1 MVGSSRLIIC
11 YESNRLIFKTFEEFD
26 KDGNISEGSA
36 FFTEAN
42 RKQQEFNQK
51 NFETTLNR
59 QKQMLTDYFDVYN
72 AAIESDPKK
81 SPAQA
86 FEEASKKIENAD
98 DAVKQYARDQVGLN
112 GSVDDF
118 EKKQRAAF
126 DASNK
131 GFKGLST
138 STTNML
144 KNIGA
149 TMAIAAAV
157 QLAMAGLSKLNDYFN
172 ITDSAKLEDM
182 EAAIGDYNDAISASK
197 ENISTLQGLED
208 EFNTLSKGVD
218 ENGRN
223 VGLSAEQFQRY
234 NEIVDEIA
242 GISPELVRGYS
253 AEGNAILDRN
263 TAIEEGIR
271 LQEEYADSATASYT
285 SLENMNY
292 IIEGAGV
299 DFKDAYGNLSDSGK
313 DLAKLLKDTEDSYKQ
328 VRRGQV
334 KKVSKNGIIN
344 DILGEDIDLQSMDL
358 SELEAVVSHSDQ
370 ILGQVAKMKRESGT
384 YTEKEYEQI
393 RDSLSSMEGYWQDL
407 EDASQPVYDNLI
419 AWASRMRDDGTSI
432 VSEIP
437 DELQSAFQ
445 TGLKDLSMQ
454 GVYEGL
460 DAQELRSRVRDLS
473 NGLQELYDSNEAAS
487 KDALGYKD
495 ALEQAAEAKEKFA
508 ETGDVEKYNKAIR
521 ESADSLYALADAQE
535 AAGND
540 ALADALRAQAAE
552 ISDYAQQV
560 VESLEGVFNPYQE
573 KFETAAGVN
582 ETFEEWRE
590 GITDYLD
597 GIESYKAMLDTV
609 LDDNQEY
616 GGNGSMAFWKAAELS
631 LGEKSIREM
640 GYNIDSV
647 RGKMDELQSAMSSG
661 GQATEYFYR
670 QLWNNAEEINGLLG
684 EDSVLMGADGGI
696 RFNIES
702 DEWATVADVLGIAE
716 DSMLA
721 LLSAATQFSNIDLS
735 DTDAV
740 VNAIKAQETSF
751 TEDGVT
757 YALSD
762 PIEKA
767 AAQQLGSIE
776 AAHRRIQELNE
787 EEDISLISLDTLT
800 DNVNYTKEQMQNQLG
815 VWEDYQAQAREVAST
830 FTELGFGTKEGD
842 GFKFTEKGI
851 QDTTNSLLMMGA
863 TADQVYATLK
873 AWRDDDSIDIGKYED
888 MKDEQLKEQ
897 ADDLYSSFTEASKE
911 ADPYEKMA
919 NSANQLT
926 DAINRLSAALGVMP
940 DLNIDDNLD
949 EIQNK
954 IDKFNEST
962 DEAEKKDLKKS
973 IKKDLDSTKGDL
985 DLSKTA
991 LDKMDEGDAGYDQAL
1006 KDYEAQLKKYE
1017 SLRRMYKDIKDD
1029 GEINGSVKIDDADA
1043 KSKLADIKEEMGDLS
1058 NKEVIAKCQAVVENQ
1073 GQFESFLNE
1082 LDGIDGKD
1090 KKVAIEAVT
1099 AAANGDLQGFAQKLD
1114 QLPDNVRSDV
1124 IAYVTGEGNVSQL
1137 AQTIDGVVGKQV
1149 EVIANTA
1156 GEAKLTFLKGLI
1168 DSIKSKTV
1176 QVTSTMTT
1184 IAQTV
1189 YKKATG
1195 KAASGTPNR
1204 RKQSHFPSMARG
1216 SKIGPNGRGGPTLTG
1231 ELGTELVWLPN
1242 EDESFLVGLYG
1253 PEVVDLPSDAVV
1265 YPADETRRIVGDTI
1279 PRGRMRFASM
1289 ASGSG
1294 YYLGSYGGSSSSSSS
1309 KKSSSSSSKSSSS
1322 KSKSSSNEESPF
1334 EINLKKLQHQL
1345 EMGYITQQQYYSK
1358 YKALY
1363 NKYSK
1368 SLAKDVDKQ
1377 REALEDLRDAWI
1389 DAYEEQ
1395 VDLLNHQLEMGTIN
1409 ESQYYSKLEALGK
1422 KYFKNRK
1429 GYTNEW
1435 RDHLEE
1441 LKDARK
1447 DAYDAQL
1454 EDLDESLEKE
1464 TITVEKYYKQVS
1476 ALQKKWLS
1484 GKEMADDLE
1493 DAMDDMYDAMQDAL
1507 DEMYDDLQQQ
1517 IDDND
1522 LFNLW
1527 VEGGDTAVDMLKDFR
1542 NQMEKDGRK
1551 YFETE
1556 KEWREWLLELD
1567 RDIAEAE
1574 KDQAEDHQDQ
1584 LETVIDLVEQ
1594 MIRQEAQD
1602 YVDALEDQKDAYAEL
1617 IDAKK
1622 EALRLSENELEFQKE
1637 MNDYAKDASKLQAQ
1651 IDLLARDDSR
1661 AAAAKR
1667 AELEEQ
1673 LAELLEE
1680 QQQAQRDET
1689 LDRTEDTLDE
1699 QLELFEDLVDKQIE
1713 SVDNWLDNQAAV
1725 LDKVMET
1732 IENRETNDLLNRLIS
1747 YVGESGDAMLSTVN
1761 EAWKDISDLADKYGN
1776 DVEKM
1781 VEILQKGIDVNV
1793 TGGIISVDQTD
1804 YAETQQKT
1812 QDKYKTHHSGLAAG
1826 FTGDGADLKQHEVYR
1841 KLTDDELI
1849 LNREDQIRIAE
1860 QLSTLETIKNSF
1872 ASLSKGIETPQTQNN
1887 QSVELVINAPIT
1899 IEGNADT
1906 QTANEIKRAIKE
1918 ASDSSLER
1926 LTDALRINGVRTRT
1940 ASNLRKN

>member
-1 MVGSSRLIIC
+1 ML
-11 YESNRLIFKTFEEFD
+11 FKTFEEFD
-26 KDGNISEGSA
+26 KDGNISEGFS

-42 RKQQEFNQK
+42 KKQQEFNQK
-51 NFETTLNR
+51 NFETTLER

-72 AAIESDPKK
+72 TAVDYDKK

-86 FEEASKKIENAD
+86 FEEASKKIQNAD

-112 GSVDDF
+112 GSVADF
-118 EKKQRAAF
+118 EKQQRAAF
-126 DASNK
+126 EKSNK
-131 GFKGLST
+131 GFGTIS
-138 STTNML
+138 SSL
-144 KNIGA
+144 KAMGANIGA
-149 TMAIAAAV
+149 TMAITAAI
-157 QLAMAGLSKLNDYFN
+157 QLAMAGISKLNDYFN

-242 GISPELVRGYS
+242 GISPELVQGYS
-253 AEGNAILDRN
+253 AEGNAILNRN

-292 IIEGAGV
+292 IIEGASV

-370 ILGQVAKMKRESGT
+370 ILGQVAKMKRESGA

-473 NGLQELYDSNEAAS
+473 SGLQDLYDSNEQANDS
-487 KDALGYKD
+487 MLGYKD
-495 ALEQAAEAKEKFA
+495 ALEQAVEAKDKFA
-508 ETGDVEKYNKAIR
+508 ETGDVNKYNKAIR

-535 AAGND
+535 SAGND

-552 ISDYAQQV
+552 ISDYAQKV
-560 VESLEGVFNPYQE
+560 VQSLEDVFNPYQE
-573 KFETAAGVN
+573 EFEVAAGVN

-590 GITDYLD
+590 GVTDYLD
-597 GIESYKAMLDTV
+597 GIESYKTMLDSV
-609 LDDNQEY
+609 LSDNQEY

-631 LGEKSIREM
+631 LGEKSIKEM

-647 RGKMDELQSAMSSG
+647 RDKMTELQSAMSSG
-661 GQATEYFYR
+661 EKATDYFYT
-670 QLWNNAEEINGLLG
+670 QLRDNASQINALLG
-684 EDSVLMGADGGI
+684 EDAVTLGADGGI
-696 RFNIES
+696 SFNIDS
-702 DEWATVADVLGIAE
+702 SEWATVADVLGIAE
-716 DSMLA
+716 DSMMA

-740 VNAIKAQETSF
+740 KNAIKAQETSF
-751 TEDGVT
+751 TEDGTT
-757 YALSD
+757 YALAD

-776 AAHRRIQELNE
+776 AAHKRIQELNE

-800 DNVNYTKEQMQNQLG
+800 DNVNYTKKQMQNQLG

-888 MKDEQLKEQ
+888 MEDEQLKEQ

-1043 KSKLADIKEEMGDLS
+1043 KSKLADIKEEMGDLN
-1058 NKEVIAKCQAVVENQ
+1058 NKQVVAKCQAVVENQ
-1073 GQFESFLNE
+1073 GQFESFL
-1082 LDGIDGKD
+1082 DDIDGLD
-1090 KKVAIEAVT
+1090 KKDRKIAIEAVT
-1099 AAANGDLQGFAQKLD
+1099 SAANGDLQGFAEQLDKLPPEVQTD
-1114 QLPDNVRSDV
+1114 ILTYIANGGDVNAIKEDIEDLDGKEAKATATVDVENDSEFQAFLGELGDIDGETKELVVQAVTQHANNNIQGFLETIALLPPEVRSDV
-1124 IAYVTGEGNVSQL
+1124 ISYVTGMDEIVTVKNELDTVPPFVESNLNVNENGSLGIISSVRSALSLIPRSIPITISAVAGN
-1137 AQTIDGVVGKQV
+1137 
-1149 EVIANTA
+1149 IA
-1156 GEAKLTFLKGLI
+1156 
-1168 DSIKSKTV
+1168 SV
-1176 QVTSTMTT
+1176 
-1184 IAQTV
+1184 
-1189 YKKATG
+1189 
-1195 KAASGTPNR
+1195 AASVKAKVLGSTATGTPNR

-1216 SKIGPNGRGGPTLTG
+1216 GKSTSRNTGGPTLTG

-1242 EDESFLVGLYG
+1242 EGTSFLVGQYG

-1289 ASGSG
+1289 ASGSYG
-1294 YYLGSYGGSSSSSSS
+1294 GKYSSSGGSSSGRG
-1309 KKSSSSSSKSSSS
+1309 SSSSSKSSSS
-1322 KSKSSSNEESPF
+1322 KSKSSSDDESPF
-1334 EINLKKLQHQL
+1334 DRELKKLQHQL

-1429 GYTNEW
+1429 GYTKEW

-1454 EDLDESLEKE
+1454 EDLDDSLEKE
-1464 TITVEKYYKQVS
+1464 TITVEKYYEKVR

-1542 NQMEKDGRK
+1542 DQMEKDGRK

-1602 YVDALEDQKDAYAEL
+1602 YIDALEDQKDAYAEL

-1622 EALRLSENELEFQKE
+1622 EALS
-1637 MNDYAKDASKLQAQ
+1637 
-1651 IDLLARDDSR
+1651 
-1661 AAAAKR
+1661 
-1667 AELEEQ
+1667 
-1673 LAELLEE
+1673 
-1680 QQQAQRDET
+1680 
-1689 LDRTEDTLDE
+1689 
-1699 QLELFEDLVDKQIE
+1699 
-1713 SVDNWLDNQAAV
+1713 
-1725 LDKVMET
+1725 
-1732 IENRETNDLLNRLIS
+1732 
-1747 YVGESGDAMLSTVN
+1747 
-1761 EAWKDISDLADKYGN
+1761 
-1776 DVEKM
+1776 
-1781 VEILQKGIDVNV
+1781 
-1793 TGGIISVDQTD
+1793 II
-1804 YAETQQKT
+1804 
-1812 QDKYKTHHSGLAAG
+1812 
-1826 FTGDGADLKQHEVYR
+1826 
-1841 KLTDDELI
+1841 
-1849 LNREDQIRIAE
+1849 
-1860 QLSTLETIKNSF
+1860 
-1872 ASLSKGIETPQTQNN
+1872 
-1887 QSVELVINAPIT
+1887 
-1899 IEGNADT
+1899 
-1906 QTANEIKRAIKE
+1906 
-1918 ASDSSLER
+1918 
-1926 LTDALRINGVRTRT
+1926 
-1940 ASNLRKN
+1940 

>member
-1 MVGSSRLIIC
+1 MVSNSRLITC
-11 YESNRLIFKTFEEFD
+11 YESNRLLFKTFEKFD
-26 KDGNISEGSA
+26 ELGNVETGWGFFGKANAAQKA
-36 FFTEAN
+36 FDLN
-42 RKQQEFNQK
+42 
-51 NFETTLNR
+51 NFETTLQA
-59 QKQMLTDYFDVYN
+59 QKDMLIEYQRVYN
-72 AAIESDPKK
+72 ETKFDTKNADQAYAKAAK
-81 SPAQA
+81 S
-86 FEEASKKIENAD
+86 IENAD
-98 DAVKQYARDQVGLN
+98 DATKKFARSNAENANIIADFDKQ
-112 GSVDDF
+112 
-118 EKKQRAAF
+118 QRAAF
-126 DASNK
+126 EKSNK
-131 GFKGLST
+131 GFGTIS
-138 STTNML
+138 SSL
-144 KNIGA
+144 KAMGANIGA
-149 TMAIAAAV
+149 TMAIAAAI
-157 QLAMAGLSKLNDYFN
+157 QLAMAGISKLNDYFN

-242 GISPELVRGYS
+242 GISPELVQGYS

-328 VRRGQV
+328 IRRGQA

-473 NGLQELYDSNEAAS
+473 SGLQELYDSNEAAS

-508 ETGDVEKYNKAIR
+508 ETGDVKKYNKAIR

-535 AAGND
+535 TAGND
-540 ALADALRAQAAE
+540 ALADALRAQAGE

-573 KFETAAGVN
+573 EFETAAGVN

-590 GITDYLD
+590 GITDYTD
-597 GIESYKAMLDTV
+597 GIESYKTMLDSV
-609 LDDNQEY
+609 LSDSQEY

-631 LGEKSIREM
+631 LDEKSIKEM

-647 RGKMDELQSAMSSG
+647 RGKMTELQSAMSSG
-661 GQATEYFYR
+661 EKATDYFYT
-670 QLWNNAEEINGLLG
+670 QLRDNASQINALLG
-684 EDSVLMGADGGI
+684 EDAVTLGADGGI
-696 RFNIES
+696 SFNIDS
-702 DEWATVADVLGIAE
+702 SEWATVADVLGIAE
-716 DSMLA
+716 DSMMA

-740 VNAIKAQETSF
+740 KNAIKAQETSF
-751 TEDGVT
+751 TEDGTT
-757 YALSD
+757 YALAD

-776 AAHRRIQELNE
+776 AAHKRIQELNE

-800 DNVNYTKEQMQNQLG
+800 DNVNYTKKQMQNQLG

-888 MKDEQLKEQ
+888 MEDEQLKEQ

-1043 KSKLADIKEEMGDLS
+1043 KSKLADIKEEMGDLN
-1058 NKEVIAKCQAVVENQ
+1058 NKQVVAKCQAVVENQ
-1073 GQFESFLNE
+1073 GQFESFLDDI
-1082 LDGIDGKD
+1082 DGIDGKD
-1090 KKVAIEAVT
+1090 KKIAIEAVT

-1253 PEVVDLPSDAVV
+1253 PEVVDLPADAVV

-1289 ASGSG
+1289 ASGNNYHS
-1294 YYLGSYGGSSSSSSS
+1294 GSYGSGGGSSSGRGSSSS
-1309 KKSSSSSSKSSSS
+1309 GKSSSS
-1322 KSKSSSNEESPF
+1322 KSKSSSDDESPF
-1334 EINLKKLQHQL
+1334 DRDLKKLQHQL

-1429 GYTNEW
+1429 GYTKEW

-1454 EDLDESLEKE
+1454 EDLDDSLEKE
-1464 TITVEKYYKQVS
+1464 TITVEKYYEKVR

-1594 MIRQEAQD
+1594 MLRAEAQS
-1602 YVDALEDQKDAYAEL
+1602 YIDALEDQKKAYSDL

-1622 EALRLSENELEFQKE
+1622 EALQLTEDQLAYEKE
-1637 MNDYAKDASKLQAQ
+1637 MKDYAKDASKLQAQ

-1713 SVDNWLDNQAAV
+1713 SVENWLDNQAAV
-1725 LDKVMET
+1725 LEKVMEV

-1761 EAWKDISDLADKYGN
+1761 EAWKDISDLAEKYGN

-1841 KLTDDELI
+1841 KLTDDELV
-1849 LNREDQIRIAE
+1849 LNREDQIRIAN
-1860 QLSTLETIKNSF
+1860 QLGVLETIKSSF
-1872 ASLSKGIETPQTQNN
+1872 SSLSKSVETPQTQNN